1 MDEYD
6 LGMGVA
12 PGSSS
17 KAIVESYETP
27 ALNDSPGSHSL
38 RNSMAVKTRRE
49 HNSIK

>member
-27 ALNDSPGSHSL
+27 ALNDSTGSHSI
-38 RNSMAVKTRRE
+38 RNSLAVKTRRE

>member
-12 PGSSS
+12 PGLHQ
-17 KAIVESYETP
+17 KTLGGSYETP
-27 ALNDSPGSHSL
+27 ALNDLPGCHSL